1 MRVFEKKELKQE
13 IKSLLK
19 YIKKEDLDG
28 NIFRMKDLIGDYQ
41 YDYRI
46 RVIKEA
52 LFESAGSFGG
62 YGAQWFLRYPKAKPG
77 KLVKK
82 VMKFKLNG

>member
-52 LFESAGSFGG
+52 LF
-62 YGAQWFLRYPKAKPG
+62 
-77 KLVKK
+77 
-82 VMKFKLNG
+82 